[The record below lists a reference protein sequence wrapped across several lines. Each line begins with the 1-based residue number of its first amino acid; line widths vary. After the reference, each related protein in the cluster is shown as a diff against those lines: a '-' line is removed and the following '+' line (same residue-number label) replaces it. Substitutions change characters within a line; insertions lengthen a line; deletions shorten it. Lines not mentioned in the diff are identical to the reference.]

1 MIFIIREFI
10 QDILIVYIIY
20 LITFQ
25 ILKLVEIILYYLLSS
40 PFLFV
45 SIDAMEKIKAKVEID
60 NLIRI

>member
-25 ILKLVEIILYYLLSS
+25 ILKLVEIILYYLLSL

-45 SIDAMEKIKAKVEID
+45 SIDAMEKIKAKIEID